1 MRNGPRTRAFTLV
14 ELMIV
19 MVVIAML
26 GAILLPIL
34 SRARELARRTK
45 CQHNQE
51 QIHHALILYSGDY
64 RGWLPPA
71 HRPPPP
77 PPTNKV
83 GEKDGATIALNGL
96 GYLWEPLV
104 AKEDWT
110 SLESLQA
117 SVTCPST
124 NYWGSQTCRDPSS
137 PGAPDVFFCSYL
149 YRGGDV
155 PLAHAGNT
163 TVLGT
168 QDDLETIT
176 QDFGKFILAT
186 DANHESG
193 SNHHNHG
200 GTLNIS
206 LLSDGSV
213 DRRIPSADYGGTTR
227 DFVKDLENRR

>member
-1 MRNGPRTRAFTLV
+1 MRNGTRTHGFTLV

-19 MVVIAML
+19 MVVITIL
-26 GAILLPIL
+26 GAILLPVM

-45 CQHNQE
+45 CEHNQE
-51 QIHHALILYSGDY
+51 QIGHTLTLYAGDY
-64 RGWLPPA
+64 REWLPPA
-71 HRPPPP
+71 HRPPTLT
-77 PPTNKV
+77 PTNKV
-83 GEKDGATIALNGL
+83 GEKNEATIALNGL
-96 GYLWEPLV
+96 GYVWAPLV
-104 AKEDWT
+104 AKQDWT
-110 SLESLQA
+110 SLETVQA

-155 PLAHAGNT
+155 PLSHAGNT
-163 TVLGT
+163 TVLDT
-168 QDDLETIT
+168 QDDLQMIT
-176 QDFGKFILAT
+176 QEFGKFILAT

-193 SNHHNHG
+193 ESRHNHG